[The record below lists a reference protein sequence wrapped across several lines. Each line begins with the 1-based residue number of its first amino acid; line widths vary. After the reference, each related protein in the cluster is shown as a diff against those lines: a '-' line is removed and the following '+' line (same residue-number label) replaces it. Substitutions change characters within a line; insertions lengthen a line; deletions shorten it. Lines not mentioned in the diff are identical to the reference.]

1 MIYQLKKIH
10 VNQPNLCHLR
20 SIKNIIMKKVQIL
33 HNPRCGKSR
42 EALKLL
48 QDERCEIE
56 IIEYLKNIPTKK
68 ELKNI
73 LDKLGLK
80 AFDIV
85 RKKEAVFLEK
95 FKNKTF
101 TNDEWIQILIENP
114 ILIERPIVIDGYKAI
129 VGRPPELVI
138 DLINRKS

>member
-1 MIYQLKKIH
+1 
-10 VNQPNLCHLR
+10 
-20 SIKNIIMKKVQIL
+20 MKKVQIL

-101 TNDEWIQILIENP
+101 TNDEWIQLLIENP

>member
-1 MIYQLKKIH
+1 
-10 VNQPNLCHLR
+10 
-20 SIKNIIMKKVQIL
+20 MKKVQIL

-48 QDERCEIE
+48 QAEGCEIE
-56 IIEYLKNIPTKK
+56 IIEYLKNIPTRK
-68 ELKNI
+68 EIKNI

-101 TNDEWIQILIENP
+101 TNDEWIQILLENP
-114 ILIERPIVIDGYKAI
+114 ILIERPIVIDCYKAI

-138 DLINRKS
+138 ELINRTLS